1 MEVDTLISEIG
12 ITCFI
17 LFLSGLIATKMRL
30 TLIPLYILTGL
41 LLGEFVKKT
50 LVIDFLSEIGII
62 LLLFIIGLEYS
73 LGGLL
78 RNKQRLL
85 TVGLYDLAFNLPIG
99 LIAGLAL
106 GWDIITSLFLS
117 GIVYISSSAIISK
130 SIIELKRAAYP
141 ETECLLGILVFED
154 IFIAIYLAVL
164 SGITTAGGLEMVPLS
179 LAILKAL
186 GFCAGLM
193 LIGKLLKSYLE
204 ELLDVE
210 STELFVLLMFS
221 IVLLTASA
229 ARMLGLYDAIGAFF
243 AGMVIAETRQK
254 ARTVELIAPLQY
266 VTVAIFFVSFGV
278 ITDYSAFGEVFW
290 WALLLVGISI
300 PSKLITGL
308 FAGRAYEL
316 NRRAQIRLGLSL
328 LPRGEFSIV
337 LAAVATTFAGGF
349 GHHIQAMTVL
359 YVLILAILGSILMRF
374 SDVLAT
380 AVAGKKGPPAI
391 HEEA

>member
-1 MEVDTLISEIG
+1 MEVNTLIFEIG

-17 LFLSGLIATKMRL
+17 LFLSGLLATKLRL
-30 TLIPLYILTGL
+30 TLIPLYIFTGL
-41 LLGEFVKKT
+41 FLGRFVQKT
-50 LVIDFLSEIGII
+50 VVTDFLSEVGII

-78 RNKQRLL
+78 RNKHRLL
-85 TVGLYDLAFNLPIG
+85 TVGLYDLAFNLPVG
-99 LIAGLAL
+99 LIAGLAI
-106 GWDIITSLFLS
+106 GWDIMTSLFLS
-117 GIVYISSSAIISK
+117 GIVYISSSAIICK
-130 SIIELKRAAYP
+130 NIIELKRSAYP

-164 SGITTAGGLEMVPLS
+164 SGMITVGKLEVTPLS

-186 GFCAGLM
+186 GFCAVLM
-193 LIGKLLKSYLE
+193 LIGKLLKKYLE
-204 ELLDVE
+204 ELLDVK

-221 IVLLTASA
+221 IIILTASA
-229 ARMLGLYDAIGAFF
+229 ARFLGLSDATGAFF

-254 ARTVELIAPLQY
+254 AKTLELIAPLQY
-266 VTVAIFFVSFGV
+266 ITVAIFFVSFGI

-290 WALLLVGISI
+290 WALLLVGVSI
-300 PSKLITGL
+300 PLKLLTGI
-308 FAGRAYEL
+308 FAGRVYGL
-316 NRRAQIRLGLSL
+316 NRRAQIRLGLGL

-337 LAAVATTFAGGF
+337 IAAVATTFTGGF
-349 GHHIQAMTVL
+349 GHHIQALTVL

-380 AVAGKKGPPAI
+380 AVAGKKVTKVSQ
-391 HEEA
+391 

>member
-1 MEVDTLISEIG
+1 MEVHTLISQIG
-12 ITCFI
+12 AICFI
-17 LFLSGLIATKMRL
+17 LFLSGLLARKMRL
-30 TLIPLYILTGL
+30 SLIPLYILTGL
-41 LLGEFVKKT
+41 FMGRFIQKT
-50 LVIDFLSEIGII
+50 VVTDFLSEIGII
-62 LLLFIIGLEYS
+62 LLLFLIGLEFS
-73 LGGLL
+73 FGGLL
-78 RNKQRLL
+78 RNRQKLV
-85 TVGLYDLAFNLPIG
+85 TVGLYDLALNLPVG

-117 GIVYISSSAIISK
+117 GIIYISSSAIICK
-130 SIIELKRAAYP
+130 NIVELKRSVYP

-164 SGITTAGGLEMVPLS
+164 SGIITVGRLEMVPLT

-186 GFCAGLM
+186 GFCGGLM
-193 LIGKLLKSYLE
+193 LIGKFLKKYLE

-221 IVLLTASA
+221 IIILTASA
-229 ARMLGLYDAIGAFF
+229 ARMLGLSDAIGAFF

-254 ARTVELIAPLQY
+254 ARTLELIAPLQY
-266 VTVAIFFVSFGV
+266 ITVAIFFVSFGI

-300 PSKLITGL
+300 PFKLLTGF
-308 FAGRAYEL
+308 FAGRTYEL
-316 NRRAQIRLGLSL
+316 NKRAQIRLGLSL

-337 LAAVATTFAGGF
+337 LAAVATTFVGGF
-349 GHHIQAMTVL
+349 GHHIQALTIL
-359 YVLILAILGSILMRF
+359 YVLILAVLGSILMRF

-380 AVAGKKGPPAI
+380 AIAGKKVS
-391 HEEA
+391 